1 MLIDLDIR
9 GLAVVESLHLSFAP
23 GLTVLTGETGAGK
36 SILLTALALALG
48 DRADSGYI
56 RPGAQRAEI
65 SLGFDLRDSPE
76 TRRWLGEHELA
87 DGDECLVRR
96 VLTPDGRSR
105 AFINGSPV
113 TLQAL
118 QELGQRLVEIHGQH
132 AHVQLT
138 KAAEQRRLLDAAA
151 GNGERVVIL
160 DTLYRRWRTLSDEL
174 KLLTSNAADRA
185 ARLEL
190 LRFQVEELEQHDIAA
205 LDYPRLIEEHTRQAN
220 VDRILA
226 VGQAQLDNL
235 YEDETL
241 SVNTRLVQAIHALT
255 ELSRV
260 APEFAELLSALED
273 AQLQVKEASLQ
284 LRRELE
290 RQEADPAGLAA
301 LEQRMADVHRLA
313 RKHQVHPEALPAQ
326 LEALKTELSHLESGA
341 ESSEHL
347 RLELDQ
353 LAEDFRLQ
361 AEVLSSRRHS
371 AAAVLQQRITEIIRE
386 LGMPQ
391 GNVLIEVRTDATR
404 EPAPTGFDVVEFL
417 VSANPGM
424 PSRPLA
430 RVASGGELSRISLAI
445 QVAATDAKSVATLVF
460 DEVDSGI
467 GGGIA
472 EVVGQ
477 KLRLLGGDR
486 QVFCVTHLPQVAA
499 QGHQHWLVEKQSRAG
514 VTHSSVRDLR
524 GPERIPEIARMLGG
538 IVITEQSLAHAEE
551 LLVLAHGAD
560 HSASQP

>member
-118 QELGQRLVEIHGQH
+118 QELGQGLVEIHGQH

-151 GNGERVVIL
+151 GNGERVAIL

-190 LRFQVEELEQHDIAA
+190 LRFQVEELEQHEIAG

-260 APEFAELLSALED
+260 APEFAELLSSLED

-290 RQEADPAGLAA
+290 RQEADPAALAA

-361 AEVLSSRRHS
+361 AEALSSRRHS

-424 PSRPLA
+424 PPRPLA